1 MKQNSAIGKSSTIH
15 WRFQLRFKIAA
26 AFVAILTP
34 AFLVAGLLIFDQASR
49 ALKKQKQEDE
59 LVMAKNIAAQVEEV
73 LGKVRKT
80 VEATA
85 SLPSLRGEDL
95 SRLRATLT
103 LVIQVTELL
112 DGLIFYDPAGRAL
125 VTDGADPDTRRLFT
139 ESSYERFVR
148 PCLRENAT
156 VVSNVYRSATGE
168 AAVGISAP
176 VFREGRLAG
185 VLTAG
190 VLLQNHSLGGMEE
203 IRIGKSGY
211 AYLVDGEGQII
222 AHPQAD
228 RLFEDIRQNPPVQ
241 ELLRTRSAGVTDFKN
256 ADGIRVVAAHA
267 PVGRS
272 GWGVVVRQPASET
285 YAEVRRL
292 FGVFWAIVIAVLLL
306 SLSAGWVLAWRLGQP
321 LARLNEGV
329 QRLAKGELTVTVPV
343 ETENEFGALTRA
355 FNAMTRDLR
364 LRIEESAAVE
374 RRMARNEKL
383 AAVGQLAAGVAHEI
397 NNPLNVIVGFAEHLR
412 DTTLDNEKMRGPL
425 EEILRETERC
435 RALVRNLV
443 DFARPSET
451 RAGPVNLPAL
461 VEEILSLISPQAKA
475 RNVQFNVSRSLG
487 VPLAR
492 ADRDQTKQVLLN
504 LFLNAEQSMPRG
516 GVVDIV
522 VVEAGG
528 AVEVA
533 VRDRGPGFTPDG
545 LTKVFTPF
553 FTTKEEGTGLGLAV
567 SHALV
572 ARQGGVLRAENHP
585 NGGALL
591 TLRLP
596 KEATSVVIA

>member
-1 MKQNSAIGKSSTIH
+1 
-15 WRFQLRFKIAA
+15 
-26 AFVAILTP
+26 
-34 AFLVAGLLIFDQASR
+34 
-49 ALKKQKQEDE
+49 
-59 LVMAKNIAAQVEEV
+59 MAKNIAAQVEEV
-73 LGKVRKT
+73 LAKVQKT

-85 SLPSLRGEDL
+85 SLSSVKGENL
-95 SRLRATLT
+95 PRLRATLT

-112 DGLIFYDPAGRAL
+112 DGLIFYDTAGRPL

-139 ESSYERFVR
+139 ESAYDRFVQ
-148 PCLRENAT
+148 PCLRENTT
-156 VVSNVYRSATGE
+156 VVSDVYRSSTGE

-176 VFREGRLAG
+176 VFREGRLVG

-211 AYLVDGEGQII
+211 AYLVDGVGQII
-222 AHPQAD
+222 AHPQVD

-241 ELLRTRSAGVTDFKN
+241 ELLKTRSAGVTDFRN

-292 FGVFWAIVIAVLLL
+292 FGIFWAIVAIVLTL
-306 SLSAGWVLAWRLGQP
+306 SLVAGWALAWHLGQP

-329 QRLAKGELTVTVPV
+329 QRLSKGDLMVTVPV
-343 ETENEFGALTRA
+343 ESEDELGALTRA
-355 FNAMTRDLR
+355 FNAMARDLR
-364 LRIEESAAVE
+364 RRIEESATVE
-374 RRMARNEKL
+374 RRMARNDKL

-412 DTTLDNEKMRGPL
+412 DTSPDNEKMRGPL

-443 DFARPSET
+443 NFARPSEA
-451 RAGPVNLPAL
+451 RPGPVDLPAL
-461 VEEILSLISPQAKA
+461 VEESLSLIAPQAKS
-475 RNVQFNVSRSLG
+475 RGVQFNFIRSVA
-487 VPLAR
+487 VPLAH

-504 LFLNAEQSMPRG
+504 LLLNAGQSMPREG
-516 GVVDIV
+516 IVDI
-522 VVEAGG
+522 
-528 AVEVA
+528 AVAEVGNA
-533 VRDRGPGFTPDG
+533 IETTVRDRGPGFTPEG
-545 LTKVFTPF
+545 LLKVFTPF
-553 FTTKEEGTGLGLAV
+553 YTTKEEGTGLGLAV

-572 ARQGGVLRAENHP
+572 SRQGGVLRAENHP
-585 NGGALL
+585 EGGALL

-596 KEATSVVIA
+596 KEATAVALA